1 MYYHNMAWR
10 YLGKDAI
17 NKNTKPVSWVPRE
30 REQKMVSFQV
40 DPEFHDKLKEFAES
54 SGLKIS
60 QLCRY
65 ALAREMNS
73 M

>member
-1 MYYHNMAWR
+1 MRQRSPLA
-10 YLGKDAI
+10 GI
-17 NKNTKPVSWVPRE
+17 PSTSSKPVECVPRE
-30 REQKMVSFQV
+30 QEKKMVSFQV
-40 DPEFHDKLKEFAES
+40 DPEFHDRLKVFAES

-65 ALAREMNS
+65 ALAREMDS

>member
-1 MYYHNMAWR
+1 MAWKS
-10 YLGKDAI
+10 LEHDDV
-17 NKNTKPVSWVPRE
+17 NKNTKPVEWIPRE
-30 REQKMVSFQV
+30 QEKKMVSFQV
-40 DPEFHDKLKEFAES
+40 DPEFHDRLKVFAEP

-65 ALAREMNS
+65 ALAREMDS

>member
-1 MYYHNMAWR
+1 MAWKS
-10 YLGKDAI
+10 LGHDAV
-17 NKNTKPVSWVPRE
+17 NKSTKPVEWIPRE
-30 REQKMVSFQV
+30 QEKKMVSFQV
-40 DPEFHDKLKEFAES
+40 DPEFHDRLKVFAES

-65 ALAREMNS
+65 ALAREMDS

>member
-1 MYYHNMAWR
+1 MTWKS
-10 YLGKDAI
+10 LGHDAV
-17 NKNTKPVSWVPRE
+17 NKNIKPVEWIPRE
-30 REQKMVSFQV
+30 QEKKMVSFQV
-40 DPEFHDKLKEFAES
+40 DPELHDRLKVFAES

>member
-1 MYYHNMAWR
+1 
-10 YLGKDAI
+10 
-17 NKNTKPVSWVPRE
+17 
-30 REQKMVSFQV
+30 MVSFQV
-40 DPEFHDKLKEFAES
+40 DPEFHDRLKVFAES